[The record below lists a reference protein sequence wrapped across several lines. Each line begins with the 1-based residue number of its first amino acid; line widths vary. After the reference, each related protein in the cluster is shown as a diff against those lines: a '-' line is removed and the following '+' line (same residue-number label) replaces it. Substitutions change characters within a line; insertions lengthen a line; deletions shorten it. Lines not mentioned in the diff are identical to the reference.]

1 LIRVNAP
8 ERALRKMVATQG
20 DRRMSHFHAVVW
32 IDHKQAHVFHFNAD
46 EAEKLTLRAQHQAG
60 DERYLHAVAEALSDA
75 GEILI
80 TGPSGA
86 KTELVKHIAR
96 HDPEMLSRVAGV
108 ESADHPTDAQVVAH
122 ARHYFQNADRK
133 TAQKI

>member
-1 LIRVNAP
+1 
-8 ERALRKMVATQG
+8 
-20 DRRMSHFHAVVW
+20 MSHFHAVVW

-46 EAEKLTLRAQHQAG
+46 EAEKLTLRAHHSG
-60 DERYLHAVAEALSDA
+60 DGERYLHLVAEAVADA

-80 TGPSGA
+80 TGPSSA

-96 HDPEMLSRVAGV
+96 HDPQLLSRVAGV
-108 ESADHPTDAQVVAH
+108 ESADHPSDAQVVAH
-122 ARHYFQNADRK
+122 ARHYFEAADRK